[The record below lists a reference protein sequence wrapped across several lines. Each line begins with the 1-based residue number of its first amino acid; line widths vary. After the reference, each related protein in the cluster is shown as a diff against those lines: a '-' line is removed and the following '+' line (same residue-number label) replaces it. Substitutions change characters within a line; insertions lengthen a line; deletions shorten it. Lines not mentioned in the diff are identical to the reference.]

1 MRRGVVA
8 GRSVAGLLALGMVA
22 AAVAIAQAP
31 PAPPRPGTPAAYWLE
46 AQQAVNGDSASVR
59 YARLASRFPRN
70 PSGQAA
76 LFELAEY
83 HYARGDYQAARGE
96 FDRVR
101 GPQFRDAR
109 YREAVCT
116 FALGDPVRA
125 RNLARDL
132 VRRREDPVTWLAA
145 MLMAQ
150 TWETEGR
157 LPEALTAY
165 RRLLDLPAGPAQ
177 PAALLGAARVAER
190 SKEHKES
197 LEYLNALLKRYPNAP
212 EAAESRDLLE
222 SEAPPPGEPGAEKG
236 AKPRAPDGSD
246 SP

>member
-1 MRRGVVA
+1 VA
-8 GRSVAGLLALGMVA
+8 LLALGTCA
-22 AAVAIAQAP
+22 AFAQT
-31 PAPPRPGTPAAYWLE
+31 PAPPRPGSPAAYWLE
-46 AQQAVNGDSASVR
+46 AHQTVSGDSASAR
-59 YARLASRFPRN
+59 YARLAARFPRS
-70 PSGQAA
+70 PAGEAA

-101 GPQFRDAR
+101 GPQFRQAR
-109 YREAVCT
+109 SREAVCT
-116 FALGDPVRA
+116 FAVGDPVRA

-132 VRRREDPVTWLAA
+132 VRRREDPLTWLAA
-145 MLMAQ
+145 MLVAQ
-150 TWETEGR
+150 TWESEGR

-165 RRLLDLPAGPAQ
+165 RRLLDLPPGPSQ

-190 SKEHKES
+190 SREHKES
-197 LEYLNALLKRYPNAP
+197 LEYLDALLKHYPNAP

-222 SEAPPPGEPGAEKG
+222 SEAPKPGEPGAEKG
-236 AKPRAPDGSD
+236 AAGGQPDGSR

>member
-1 MRRGVVA
+1 VLIVVA
-8 GRSVAGLLALGMVA
+8 AIVIALTTPA
-22 AAVAIAQAP
+22 TP
-31 PAPPRPGTPAAYWLE
+31 PPPRPGTPAAYWLE
-46 AQQAVNGDSASVR
+46 AQQTVSGDSASAR
-59 YARLASRFPRN
+59 YARLAARFPRH
-70 PSGQAA
+70 PSGEAA
-76 LFELAEY
+76 LYELAEY

-101 GPQFRDAR
+101 GPLFRDAR

-116 FALGDPVRA
+116 YALGDPVRA

-150 TWETEGR
+150 TWENEGR

-190 SKEHKES
+190 TKEHSES

-212 EAAESRDLLE
+212 EAAESRDLLQSME
-222 SEAPPPGEPGAEKG
+222 PPPGEAGGKAPAGGA
-236 AKPRAPDGSD
+236 P

>member
-1 MRRGVVA
+1 MRWIVV
-8 GRSVAGLLALGMVA
+8 GLVGLGA
-22 AAVAIAQAP
+22 AAVVAAQTP
-31 PAPPRPGTPAAYWLE
+31 PAPPRPGTPAAYWID
-46 AQQAVNGDSASVR
+46 AQQTVNGDSASAR

-70 PSGQAA
+70 PTGEAA
-76 LFELAEY
+76 LYELAEY

-101 GPQFRDAR
+101 GTRFREAR

-125 RNLARDL
+125 RNMARDL

-145 MLMAQ
+145 LLMAQ
-150 TWETEGR
+150 TWESEGR
-157 LPEALTAY
+157 FPEALTAY
-165 RRLLDLPAGPAQ
+165 RRLLDLPSGPAQ

-190 SKEHKES
+190 TKEHKES
-197 LEYLNALLKRYPNAP
+197 LEYLSALLKRFPNSP
-212 EAAESRDLLE
+212 ETAESRDLLQSQE
-222 SEAPPPGEPGAEKG
+222 PPPVEPGEKG
-236 AKPRAPDGSD
+236 TKAGGPGGSD